1 MDLHNL
7 YKVTT
12 QCYNR
17 SCYFIKLGGFNLI
30 EFKNVSKSFNGRKIL
45 KDINITIQDEELV
58 VFIGPS
64 GCGKTTT
71 LKMINKLITPT
82 SGEVLINGKKIG
94 DQNTIKL
101 RRNMGYVIQ
110 QAGLLPHLTIGDNI
124 ALIPSIE
131 KMEKEKL
138 HTKVIELLTLVG
150 LDPDIYIDK
159 YPNQL
164 SGGEQQR
171 VGVARAFV
179 MDPDVILM
187 DEPFSALDP
196 ITKTQL
202 QDEVFN
208 IQQNYKK
215 TIIFVTHDMDE
226 ALKLGDRICIMDGG
240 YVVQFDTPSEILKN
254 PVNDFVRDFVGKNRI
269 WNQPDLIMAKDI
281 MIDKPIKSVG
291 ERTILQAIEI
301 MKSNNVD
308 SLLVV
313 DKDNTLTGLVTL
325 KHIRTTLRKDPDK
338 TKRIKDLMETK
349 LITVN
354 QEDSIINILEV
365 IKKEDINFVPVV
377 DDNHKLVGLLT
388 KSSLLSILS
397 NQFID
402 MEVDVNE

>member
-1 MDLHNL
+1 M
-7 YKVTT
+7 
-12 QCYNR
+12 
-17 SCYFIKLGGFNLI
+17 I

-45 KDINITIQDEELV
+45 KDINITIQDKELV

-71 LKMINKLITPT
+71 LKMINKLLTPT
-82 SGEVLINGKKIG
+82 SGEIIINGEKIG
-94 DQNTIKL
+94 DKNTIKL

-131 KMEKEKL
+131 KMPKDKI
-138 HTKVIELLTLVG
+138 HTKVIELLKLVG
-150 LDPDIYIDK
+150 LDPDEFINK

-171 VGVARAFV
+171 VGVARSFV

-202 QDEVFN
+202 QDEIFN

-226 ALKLGDRICIMDGG
+226 ALKLGDKICIMNGG
-240 YVVQFDTPSEILKN
+240 HVVQFDTPEEILKN
-254 PVNDFVRDFVGKNRI
+254 PINDFVRDFVGKNRI
-269 WNQPDLIMAKDI
+269 WNQPELIKAKDI

-301 MKSNNVD
+301 MKSSNVD
-308 SLLVV
+308 SLLII

-325 KHIRTTLRKDPDK
+325 KQIRTNLRKNPDK
-338 TKRIKDLMETK
+338 TVKIKDIMQKE

-354 QEDSIINILEV
+354 QEESIIDILEI

-377 DDNHKLVGLLT
+377 DDKNKLAGLLT

-397 NQFID
+397 NQFTD

>member
-1 MDLHNL
+1 MKLLLCD
-7 YKVTT
+7 
-12 QCYNR
+12 
-17 SCYFIKLGGFNLI
+17 KLGGIILI
-30 EFKNVSKSFNGRKIL
+30 EFKNVGKSFNGRKIL
-45 KDINITIQDEELV
+45 NDINITIQDKELV

-71 LKMINKLITPT
+71 LKMINKLLTPST
-82 SGEVLINGKKIG
+82 GEILIDGKKLA
-94 DQNTIKL
+94 DKNTIKL

-124 ALIPSIE
+124 GLIATIE
-131 KMEKEKL
+131 KMPKDIL
-138 HTKVIELLTLVG
+138 AAKVIELLNLVG
-150 LDPDIYIDK
+150 LDPEIYTDK

-171 VGVARAFV
+171 VGVARALV

-202 QDEVFN
+202 QDEIFN
-208 IQQNYKK
+208 IQQNVKK

-226 ALKLGDRICIMDGG
+226 ALKLGDKICIMDGG
-240 YVVQFDTPSEILKN
+240 DVVQFDTPEEILKN
-254 PVNDFVRDFVGKNRI
+254 PINDFVRDFVGKNRI
-269 WNQPDLIMAKDI
+269 WNQPELIKAKDI
-281 MIDKPIKSVG
+281 MISTPVKSVG
-291 ERTILQAIEI
+291 ERSILQAIEI
-301 MKSNNVD
+301 MKSKNVD
-308 SLLVV
+308 SLLIV
-313 DKDNTLTGLVTL
+313 DKANVLNGLITL
-325 KHIRTTLRKDPDK
+325 KQIRTTLRKDPDK
-338 TKRIKDLMETK
+338 TKKLKDIMETE

-354 QEDSIINILEV
+354 QEDSIIDILEI

-377 DDNHKLVGLLT
+377 DDNNKLSGLLT

>member
-1 MDLHNL
+1 M
-7 YKVTT
+7 
-12 QCYNR
+12 
-17 SCYFIKLGGFNLI
+17 I

-45 KDINITIQDEELV
+45 KDINITIQDKELV

-71 LKMINKLITPT
+71 LKMINKLITPS
-82 SGEVLINGKKIG
+82 SGELLIDGKKLA
-94 DQNTIKL
+94 DKNTIKL

-124 ALIPSIE
+124 GLIPSIE
-131 KMEKEKL
+131 KMPKDILAAKI
-138 HTKVIELLTLVG
+138 IELLNLVG
-150 LDPDIYIDK
+150 LDPDIYTDK

-171 VGVARAFV
+171 VGVARALV

-202 QDEVFN
+202 QDEIFN
-208 IQQNYKK
+208 IQQNVKK

-226 ALKLGDRICIMDGG
+226 ALKLGDKICIMNGG
-240 YVVQFDTPSEILKN
+240 DVVQFDTPEEILKN
-254 PVNDFVRDFVGKNRI
+254 PINDFVRDFVGKNRI
-269 WNQPDLIMAKDI
+269 WNQPELIKAKDI
-281 MIDKPIKSVG
+281 MIATPVKSVG
-291 ERTILQAIEI
+291 ERSILQAIEI
-301 MKSNNVD
+301 MKSKNVD
-308 SLLVV
+308 SLLIV
-313 DKDNTLTGLVTL
+313 DKTNILTGLITL
-325 KHIRTTLRKDPDK
+325 KQIRTTLRKDPDK
-338 TKRIKDLMETK
+338 SKKIKDIMETK

-354 QEDSIINILEV
+354 QEDTIINILEI

-377 DDNHKLVGLLT
+377 DDNNKLSGLLT
-388 KSSLLSILS
+388 KSSLLSVLS

>member
-1 MDLHNL
+1 M
-7 YKVTT
+7 
-12 QCYNR
+12 
-17 SCYFIKLGGFNLI
+17 I

-131 KMEKEKL
+131 KMEKDKIR
-138 HTKVIELLTLVG
+138 TKVIELLTLVG

-254 PVNDFVRDFVGKNRI
+254 PINDFVRDFVGKNRI
-269 WNQPDLIMAKDI
+269 WNQPELIMAKDI

-308 SLLVV
+308 SLLVI
-313 DKDNTLTGLVTL
+313 DKGNTLTGLVTL
-325 KHIRTTLRKDPDK
+325 KQIRTTLRKDPDK

-354 QEDSIINILEV
+354 QEDTIINILEV

>member
-1 MDLHNL
+1 M
-7 YKVTT
+7 
-12 QCYNR
+12 
-17 SCYFIKLGGFNLI
+17 I

-45 KDINITIQDEELV
+45 KDINITIQDKELV

-71 LKMINKLITPT
+71 LKMINKLLTPT
-82 SGEVLINGKKIG
+82 TGEILIDGKKLA
-94 DQNTIKL
+94 DRNTIKL

-124 ALIPSIE
+124 GLIASIE
-131 KMEKEKL
+131 KMPKDVIAA
-138 HTKVIELLTLVG
+138 KVIELLNLVG
-150 LDPDIYIDK
+150 LDPDTYKDK

-171 VGVARAFV
+171 VGVARALV

-202 QDEVFN
+202 QDEIFN
-208 IQQNYKK
+208 IQQNVKK

-226 ALKLGDRICIMDGG
+226 ALKLGDKICIMHDGD
-240 YVVQFDTPSEILKN
+240 VVQFDTPEEILKN
-254 PVNDFVRDFVGKNRI
+254 PINDFVRDFVGKNRI
-269 WNQPDLIMAKDI
+269 WNQPELIKAKDI

-301 MKSNNVD
+301 MKTSNVD
-308 SLLVV
+308 SLLIV
-313 DKDNTLTGLVTL
+313 DKSNVLTGLITL
-325 KHIRTTLRKDPDK
+325 KQIRTTLRLDPDK
-338 TKRIKDLMETK
+338 TKKIKDIMETK

-354 QEDSIINILEV
+354 QEDTIINILEI
-365 IKKEDINFVPVV
+365 IKREDINFVPVV
-377 DDNHKLVGLLT
+377 DDNNKLAGLLT

-402 MEVDVNE
+402 MEVEVNE

>member
-1 MDLHNL
+1 M
-7 YKVTT
+7 
-12 QCYNR
+12 
-17 SCYFIKLGGFNLI
+17 I
-30 EFKNVSKSFNGRKIL
+30 EFKNVSKSFNGREIL
-45 KDINITIQDEELV
+45 KDINITIQDKELV

-71 LKMINKLITPT
+71 LKMINKLLTPS
-82 SGEVLINGKKIG
+82 SGEILINGKKIG

-131 KMEKEKL
+131 KMEKDKL
-138 HTKVIELLTLVG
+138 HTKVIELLELVG
-150 LDPDIYIDK
+150 LDPDIYINK

-171 VGVARAFV
+171 IGVARAFV

-202 QDEVFN
+202 QDEIFN

-226 ALKLGDRICIMDGG
+226 ALKLGDRICIMNGG
-240 YVVQFDTPSEILKN
+240 HVVQFDTPSEILKN
-254 PVNDFVRDFVGKNRI
+254 PINDFVRDFVGKNRI
-269 WNQPDLIMAKDI
+269 WNQPELIKAKDI
-281 MIDKPIKSVG
+281 MIDKPVKSVG

-313 DKDNTLTGLVTL
+313 DKANTLTGLVTL
-325 KHIRTTLRKDPDK
+325 KQIRTNLRKDPDK

-365 IKKEDINFVPVV
+365 IKNEDINFVPVV
-377 DDNHKLVGLLT
+377 DDKNKLAGLLT

>member
-1 MDLHNL
+1 M
-7 YKVTT
+7 
-12 QCYNR
+12 
-17 SCYFIKLGGFNLI
+17 I
-30 EFKNVSKSFNGRKIL
+30 EFKNVSKSFNGREIL
-45 KDINITIQDEELV
+45 KDINITIQDKELV

-71 LKMINKLITPT
+71 LKMINKLLTPT
-82 SGEVLINGKKIG
+82 SGEILIDGKKIG

-131 KMEKEKL
+131 KMEKDKL
-138 HTKVIELLTLVG
+138 HTKVIELLKLVG

-226 ALKLGDRICIMDGG
+226 ALKLGDRICIMNGG
-240 YVVQFDTPSEILKN
+240 HVVQFDTPSEILKN
-254 PVNDFVRDFVGKNRI
+254 PVNDFVSDFVGKNRI
-269 WNQPDLIMAKDI
+269 WNQPELIKAKDI
-281 MIDKPIKSVG
+281 MIDKPVKSVG

-308 SLLVV
+308 SLLIV

-325 KHIRTTLRKDPDK
+325 KQIRTNLRKDPDK
-338 TKRIKDLMETK
+338 NKKIKDLMETK

-377 DDNHKLVGLLT
+377 DDKNKLAGLLT
-388 KSSLLSILS
+388 KSSLLSVLS

-402 MEVDVNE
+402 MEVDMNE

>member
-1 MDLHNL
+1 M
-7 YKVTT
+7 
-12 QCYNR
+12 
-17 SCYFIKLGGFNLI
+17 I

-45 KDINITIQDEELV
+45 NDINITIQDKELV

-71 LKMINKLITPT
+71 LKMINKLLTPT
-82 SGEVLINGKKIG
+82 SGEIVINGEKIG
-94 DQNTIKL
+94 DKNTIKL

-131 KMEKEKL
+131 KMDKDKL
-138 HTKVIELLTLVG
+138 HTKVIELLKLVG
-150 LDPDIYIDK
+150 LDPDLYIDK

-202 QDEVFN
+202 QDEIFN

-226 ALKLGDRICIMDGG
+226 ALKLGDKICIMNGG
-240 YVVQFDTPSEILKN
+240 DVVQFDTPEEILKN
-254 PVNDFVRDFVGKNRI
+254 PINDFVRDFVGINRI
-269 WNQPDLIMAKDI
+269 WNQPELIKAKDI
-281 MIDKPIKSVG
+281 MIAKPIKSVG
-291 ERTILQAIEI
+291 ERTIFQAIEI
-301 MKSNNVD
+301 MKTSNVD
-308 SLLVV
+308 SLLIVE
-313 DKDNTLTGLVTL
+313 KDNILTGLITL
-325 KHIRTTLRKDPDK
+325 KQIRTTLRKNPDK
-338 TKRIKDLMETK
+338 TVKIKDIMQRD

-377 DDNHKLVGLLT
+377 DDNNKLSGLLT

-397 NQFID
+397 DQFID